1 MRSRGFREG
10 GDSRK
15 KNWKAKKGPDLSEP
29 LMNIAYK
36 FGIHQAGVG
45 DTLKL
50 SMVMTF
56 GKSLYLEAEE
66 RKHSGHWP
74 VF

>member
-1 MRSRGFREG
+1 
-10 GDSRK
+10 
-15 KNWKAKKGPDLSEP
+15 
-29 LMNIAYK
+29 MNIAYK